1 MQASW
6 NPSCVSASA
15 FLACTKQLNGICGW
29 LWESSNTNKLQVNK
43 NVDYKKMNSKSTV
56 HLQRAVDLLERYQRR
71 KRFGGPN
78 DDVVILDGPAEPFDP
93 AAHKRKKT
101 EDHKDKIKKARKFVE
116 WLSEKSNDEYT
127 NKSDRDIQYDF
138 DRYLMMNDVV
148 NLDPE
153 DPEADK
159 VDQAL
164 VNYRRDTSRLLSL
177 LSSDFGLFV
186 HENDAVFRELRLS
199 NKLIEHVRQ
208 AEKVLFIFDGVLAGA
223 SDRRNP
229 QFYFIEYDSKKELT
243 ESLHGTI
250 QNFYT
255 TEIKNNGRMISRLQK
270 ISWGRS
276 HDSIPKG
283 PELTEIVE
291 RHLKNI
297 IPRSA
302 NPIFSVKDVMK
313 VQTHGLFVHPAD
325 PIFKNLRVTY
335 SFNESIKA
343 NEHVFLVV
351 DGKSAGYNTT
361 VGKNTWWI
369 IRYPSKEDLQ
379 DALAP
384 SIIDSDLFK
393 NFYKTQ
399 IQPCMQKNAQC
410 KPWVHVMKWGDPGKK
425 HEDLGPYIE
434 ERFQEVLQKLK

>member
-1 MQASW
+1 
-6 NPSCVSASA
+6 
-15 FLACTKQLNGICGW
+15 
-29 LWESSNTNKLQVNK
+29 
-43 NVDYKKMNSKSTV
+43 MNSKSTV
-56 HLQRAVDLLERYQRR
+56 HLQRAADLLERYQRR

-78 DDVVILDGPAEPFDP
+78 DDVVILDGPARRFDP
-93 AAHKRKKT
+93 AAHKRKET
-101 EDHKDKIKKARKFVE
+101 EDHKDKIKKARKFVD

-138 DRYLMMNDVV
+138 NRYLMMNDVV
-148 NLDPE
+148 NLDAE

-199 NKLIEHVRQ
+199 NRLIELLRNKK
-208 AEKVLFIFDGVLAGA
+208 KVLFIFDGVSAGA
-223 SDRRNP
+223 SERRFC

-243 ESLHGTI
+243 EALDGTLR
-250 QNFYT
+250 NFYT
-255 TEIKNNGRMISRLQK
+255 TIKNDGRIISRLQK
-270 ISWGRS
+270 INWGRS
-276 HDSIPKG
+276 YDSIPTKG

-291 RHLKNI
+291 RHLQNI

-343 NEHVFLVV
+343 NKHVFLVV

-361 VGKNTWWI
+361 AGKNTWWI
-369 IRYPSKEDLQ
+369 IRYPSKQDLQ
-379 DALAP
+379 NALAP
-384 SIIDSDLFK
+384 SIIDSDFFK

-410 KPWVHVMKWGDPGKK
+410 KQWVHAMKWGDQDQK
-425 HEDLGPYIE
+425 HEDLGPYLE
-434 ERFQEVLQKLK
+434 KSFQEIPSNAALYLHAID